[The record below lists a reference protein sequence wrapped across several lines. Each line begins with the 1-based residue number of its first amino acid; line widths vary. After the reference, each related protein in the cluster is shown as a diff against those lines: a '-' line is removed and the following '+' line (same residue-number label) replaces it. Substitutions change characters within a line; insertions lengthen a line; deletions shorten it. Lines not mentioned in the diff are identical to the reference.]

1 MKQYRVIGL
10 DGKDER
16 LFDIAV
22 EAPNQAVARTM
33 VLAQMC
39 RNSATVPLADRA
51 DKLVTMERAPAG
63 LEGLAVEEVP
73 GDVSLGGLVA
83 STSAQ

>member
-10 DGKDER
+10 DAKDER

-22 EAPNQAVARTM
+22 EAPNQAVARMM

-39 RNSATVPLADRA
+39 RNFATVTLADRA

-63 LEGLAVEEVP
+63 LTGPVEEF
-73 GDVSLGGLVA
+73 GDVSLGGPEGSLPR
-83 STSAQ
+83 

>member
-10 DGKDER
+10 DAKDER

-33 VLAQMC
+33 ARCAETLPLC
-39 RNSATVPLADRA
+39 RLPT
-51 DKLVTMERAPAG
+51 APT
-63 LEGLAVEEVP
+63 
-73 GDVSLGGLVA
+73 SL
-83 STSAQ
+83 

>member
-10 DGKDER
+10 DAKDAR

-22 EAPNQAVARTM
+22 EAPNQAVARMM

-39 RNSATVPLADRA
+39 RNFATVTLADRA

-63 LEGLAVEEVP
+63 LTGPVEGVL
-73 GDVSLGGLVA
+73 GDVSLGGPEGSLPR
-83 STSAQ
+83 